1 MGLKSMT
8 GFGRSERLTPLGPVR
23 VELKSTNHKFLDVSS
38 RLPGY
43 LAEFEDAIRKKI
55 GDVLSRGKVHVFVS
69 APDPSVFASRIRP
82 NARLA
87 GEAQKAILALRAKLG
102 AEKNVSHADVFR
114 EVLRVPDVLVRETES
129 AGRNQYSK
137 ELLAA
142 VGAALA
148 SLERSRES
156 EGRVL
161 AADLKKHLASMRADL
176 SAVKKRAAAASANY
190 KKSLNA
196 RLGDFLKEGQIDKER
211 LTVEVAQ
218 YVKGS
223 DISEE
228 ITRLGGHFDA
238 LERAIREGGEL
249 GRKIDFIAQEM
260 IRETNTIGSKSSDA
274 AITARV
280 IDLKGSI
287 EKIREQAQNAE

>member
-1 MGLKSMT
+1 MAVRSMT
-8 GFGRSERLTPLGPVR
+8 GFGRSERVTPLGPVR

-55 GDVLSRGKVHVFVS
+55 GEVLSRGKVHVFVS

-87 GEAQKAILALRAKLG
+87 GEAQRAILALRAKLG
-102 AEKNVSHADVFR
+102 AEKSVTNADVFR

-129 AGRNQYSK
+129 SSRNQYSK

-148 SLERSRES
+148 SLEKSREA
-156 EGRVL
+156 EGKVL
-161 AADLKKHLASMRADL
+161 AADLKKHLAAMRRGLAII
-176 SAVKKRAAAASANY
+176 SKQAKTAGARY
-190 KKSLNA
+190 KKSLQE
-196 RLGDFLKEGQIDKER
+196 RMGEFLKENQIDKDR
-211 LTVEVAQ
+211 LTIEVAQ
-218 YVKGS
+218 YVKGA

-228 ITRLGGHFDA
+228 ISRLGGHFDA
-238 LERAIREGGEL
+238 LDRAIREGGEL

-260 IRETNTIGSKSSDA
+260 IRETNTIGSKSADA
-274 AITARV
+274 AITKEV
-280 IDLKGSI
+280 IDLKAAI

>member
-1 MGLKSMT
+1 MT

-55 GDVLSRGKVHVFVS
+55 SDTLSRGKVHVFVQ

-82 NARLA
+82 NERLA
-87 GEAQKAILALRAKLG
+87 GEAAKAILSLRAKLG
-102 AEKNVSHADVFR
+102 AEKTVSAADVFR
-114 EVLRVPDVLVRETES
+114 EVLRVPDVLVRES
-129 AGRNQYSK
+129 APASRNQYSK

-142 VGAALA
+142 VADALV
-148 SLERSRES
+148 SLERSRAA
-156 EGRVL
+156 EGSVL
-161 AADLKKHLASMRADL
+161 AADLKKHLGLMRRAL
-176 SAVKKRAAAASANY
+176 AVIARQARSTGARY
-190 KKSLNA
+190 RKSLQS
-196 RLGDFLKEGQIDKER
+196 RMSEFLQDGQLDKER
-211 LTVEVAQ
+211 LTLEVAQ
-218 YVKGS
+218 YVKNA

-228 ITRLGGHFDA
+228 ISRLGGHFDA
-238 LERAIREGGEL
+238 LDRAIREGGEL

-260 IRETNTIGSKSSDA
+260 IRETNTIGSKSADA
-274 AITARV
+274 AITQQV
-280 IDLKGSI
+280 IELKGAI